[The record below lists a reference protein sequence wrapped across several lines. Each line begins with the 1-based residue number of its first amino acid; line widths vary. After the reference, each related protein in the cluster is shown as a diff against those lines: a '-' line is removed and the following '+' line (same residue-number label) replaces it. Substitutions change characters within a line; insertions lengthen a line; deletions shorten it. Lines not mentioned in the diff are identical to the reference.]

1 MVIIVVDTLIILV
14 DTISNNSN
22 SSIIIKM
29 SRNLAMPVTKG
40 LLQWSWER
48 PRFAT
53 IVVNLAISK
62 EIALKSKMTRLA
74 GDVDVDVMVEMVVEM
89 DVGHLNASI
98 MCRNKYLQ
106 WM

>member
-1 MVIIVVDTLIILV
+1 MVIIVVDTIIILV
-14 DTISNNSN
+14 DTISNNS
-22 SSIIIKM
+22 SILIKM

-74 GDVDVDVMVEMVVEM
+74 GDVDVDVMVVMVVEM

-98 MCRNKYLQ
+98 MCRNKSLQ

>member
-1 MVIIVVDTLIILV
+1 M
-14 DTISNNSN
+14 
-22 SSIIIKM
+22 
-29 SRNLAMPVTKG
+29 A
-40 LLQWSWER
+40 
-48 PRFAT
+48 
-53 IVVNLAISK
+53 
-62 EIALKSKMTRLA
+62 RLA